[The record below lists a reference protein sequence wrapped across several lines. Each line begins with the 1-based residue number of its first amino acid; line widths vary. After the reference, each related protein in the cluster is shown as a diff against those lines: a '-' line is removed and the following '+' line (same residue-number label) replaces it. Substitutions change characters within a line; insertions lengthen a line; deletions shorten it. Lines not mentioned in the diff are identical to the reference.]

1 MIVEEID
8 GRIMARVEEDSH
20 IFEVNFNELE
30 VKDVVLAFY
39 NDGVR
44 VGSIY
49 NDDGTQRVMARLETV
64 GDEDFIS
71 VELEKKFVSEILD
84 KASEKDFIEIESS
97 KLKSYKKRMKLD

>member
-39 NDGVR
+39 NDGIR